1 MRIAQV
7 APLAESVPPTLYGGT
22 ERVVSWLTE
31 DLVHRGHQVTLFASG
46 DSRTRAEMVRVIPRA
61 LRLDPSIRDA
71 QPYYCMLLDQVF
83 ARADEF
89 DVIHFHIDLVHY
101 PLFRSMA
108 DCVVT
113 TLHGRLDLPDL
124 LPFYRAFPDLPL
136 VSVSKAQ
143 RKPMPPVN
151 WMATVHHGLPRTLF
165 RPHAGNGRYL
175 AFLGRVSREKG
186 IEAAIAIAERAGMPL
201 KIAAKVDPVDREY
214 FETCIKPL
222 LSSRYV
228 EFIGEIGDEEKND
241 FLGNALALVFPICW
255 PEPFGL
261 VMIEAAACGTP
272 VIAFNCG
279 SVAEVIE
286 DGVTGFIVQDVASA
300 ARALGKVQ
308 AMDRLQIRRRFEQRF
323 TVEQMTAKYLDVYS
337 RLLEGRL
344 GATVAA

>member
-1 MRIAQV
+1 
-7 APLAESVPPTLYGGT
+7 
-22 ERVVSWLTE
+22 
-31 DLVHRGHQVTLFASG
+31 
-46 DSRTRAEMVRVIPRA
+46 
-61 LRLDPSIRDA
+61 
-71 QPYYCMLLDQVF
+71 
-83 ARADEF
+83 
-89 DVIHFHIDLVHY
+89 
-101 PLFRSMA
+101 
-108 DCVVT
+108 
-113 TLHGRLDLPDL
+113 
-124 LPFYRAFPDLPL
+124 
-136 VSVSKAQ
+136 
-143 RKPMPPVN
+143 
-151 WMATVHHGLPRTLF
+151 
-165 RPHAGNGRYL
+165 
-175 AFLGRVSREKG
+175 
-186 IEAAIAIAERAGMPL
+186 
-201 KIAAKVDPVDREY
+201 
-214 FETCIKPL
+214 
-222 LSSRYV
+222 
-228 EFIGEIGDEEKND
+228 GEIGDEEKND